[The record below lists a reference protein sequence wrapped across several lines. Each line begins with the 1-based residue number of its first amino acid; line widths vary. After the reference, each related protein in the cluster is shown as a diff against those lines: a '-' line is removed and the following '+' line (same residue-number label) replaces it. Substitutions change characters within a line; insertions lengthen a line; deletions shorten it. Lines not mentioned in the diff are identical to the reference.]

1 VASGNEARALL
12 AALCLV
18 LGVFVTAAST
28 LTFDRHAHRAD
39 VIETQLR
46 ILNGGPA
53 VFAQD
58 EVYLPTNQ
66 NRILVPVALAAA
78 ISAGASPLAAYIG
91 VRAASAIAMFAGV
104 AWLLRRTTAANPPVI
119 GAALAALALALVPSF
134 NYGWEQPSDF
144 PDVLF
149 VTALAAAAVAGRR
162 WMMLV
167 VAAVAA
173 ANRESAAFAGVLWA
187 AVHWR
192 RAPGEIAWRELAFGV
207 LLSGGAMAIVL
218 ALRFALGGSAA
229 VGSDTQTLVGFR
241 PALELIAEA
250 FRHPSPTAW
259 PALAAVMFG
268 PILLWLVHNRTSL
281 DERHIGLI
289 CAAIGISALSICF
302 GLVSELRRH
311 IPALAVLLYV
321 AVAAQSGWRVTVP
334 RTSTA

>member
-46 ILNGGPA
+46 ILSGGAA
-53 VFAQD
+53 VFAED

-78 ISAGASPLAAYIG
+78 MSTGASPLDAYIG
-91 VRAASAIAMFAGV
+91 VRAACAIAMFAGV

-119 GAALAALALALVPSF
+119 GAALVAL
-134 NYGWEQPSDF
+134 
-144 PDVLF
+144 
-149 VTALAAAAVAGRR
+149 AVAGRR
-162 WMMLV
+162 WMMLII
-167 VAAVAA
+167 AAVAA

-192 RAPGEIAWRELAFGV
+192 RAPRGIAWREVAFGV
-207 LLSGGAMAIVL
+207 LVSAAAMAIVL
-218 ALRFALGGSAA
+218 AMRFALGGSAA
-229 VGSDTQTLVGFR
+229 VGSDTQTVAGFR

-268 PILLWLVHNRTSL
+268 PIVLWLVHNRTSL
-281 DERHIGLI
+281 DERHVGLI

-321 AVAAQSGWRVTVP
+321 AVAAHRGWRVPVP